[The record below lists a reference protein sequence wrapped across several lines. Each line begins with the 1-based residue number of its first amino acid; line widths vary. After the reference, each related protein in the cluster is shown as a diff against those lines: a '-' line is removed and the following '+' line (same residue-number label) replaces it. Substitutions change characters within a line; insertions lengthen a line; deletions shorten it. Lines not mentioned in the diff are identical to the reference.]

1 MCEEKK
7 ACCCGMNE
15 EEEVSCCSEAEKED
29 CKCGKKKCCC
39 VKCCVRS
46 VILLGIGFLIGVH
59 FRAIKAWIKGEPL
72 PEAPKWHCWIKK

>member
-15 EEEVSCCSEAEKED
+15 KEMEMEMD
-29 CKCGKKKCCC
+29 KETACKCGKKKCCC
-39 VKCCVRS
+39 GKCCVCT
-46 VILLGIGFLIGVH
+46 VVLLGIGFLVGVH

-72 PEAPKWHCWIKK
+72 PEAPKWHCWIRNK

>member
-15 EEEVSCCSEAEKED
+15 EEEVSCCSEAKKED
-29 CKCGKKKCCC
+29 CKCGKKCCC